1 MSRLDKL
8 SMEELLARQNALVSD
23 PKNKQPPGSFYI
35 YDKKTQDKLSKIAW
49 AITTKLREKKAT
61 MGNDEDD
68 FEEPDEPEEPDE
80 GDWTT
85 EDHRRFYSDRELV
98 LDLPADTGECEM
110 WAAIETRMKED
121 GFWPN
126 VWWISD
132 HGNAHLMV
140 NPGNKVCRP
149 PRKKKKGK
157 KKRGAKL
164 GGLSRDFTRDC
175 GPSGCEI
182 KRR

>member
-1 MSRLDKL
+1 MR
-8 SMEELLARQNALVSD
+8 
-23 PKNKQPPGSFYI
+23 G
-35 YDKKTQDKLSKIAW
+35 
-49 AITTKLREKKAT
+49 
-61 MGNDEDD
+61 DES
-68 FEEPDEPEEPDE
+68 EEPDEGNFEEPDE

-85 EDHRRFYSDRELV
+85 EDHQQFYSYGEIV
-98 LDLPADTGECEM
+98 LDLPADTGECAM
-110 WAAIETRMKED
+110 WAAIEARMKED

-164 GGLSRDFTRDC
+164 GGLSRDFTRNC